1 MPWRGKFVMEETK
14 PEYPVSVIIAED
26 QVMMAEG
33 LAAVLEK
40 SGVYRVV
47 GISPN
52 GEHLLHLLN
61 DIQPRVVLLDLN
73 MPVMDGFKAC
83 RLIRQKFPSIIVIAL
98 TMYND
103 EKVLK
108 QVKEAGA
115 AGMLLKFT
123 SSATLLQ
130 KMNEIISSV
139 NSPVFITTEN
149 EGKQNFEAAVS
160 PGDDFLLQFKI
171 TPREL
176 EIMQLIAEGME
187 TEEIAKKLFLSV
199 HTVTTHRK
207 NILNKLDLK
216 NAVEVV
222 NFLRKWNIG

>member
-1 MPWRGKFVMEETK
+1 
-14 PEYPVSVIIAED
+14 
-26 QVMMAEG
+26 MMAEG

-40 SGVYRVV
+40 SKLYKVV

-61 DIQPRVVLLDLN
+61 NVQPQIILLDLN

-83 RLIRQKFPSIIVIAL
+83 KIIREKFPAIIVIAL

-103 EKVLK
+103 EKILR

-123 SSATLLQ
+123 SSVELLQ
-130 KMNEIISSV
+130 KMNQIIASSGRQL
-139 NSPVFITTEN
+139 FITTEN
-149 EGKQNFEAAVS
+149 MKENGFEASVPPS
-160 PGDDFLLQFKI
+160 DDFLLQFKI
-171 TPREL
+171 TEREL
-176 EIMQLIAEGME
+176 EIMHLIAEGLE
-187 TEEIAKKLFLSV
+187 TEEISKKLFLST
-199 HTVTTHRK
+199 HTVTTHRR
-207 NILNKLDLK
+207 NILSKLGLK

-222 NFLRKWNIG
+222 NFLRKWRLA

>member
-1 MPWRGKFVMEETK
+1 
-14 PEYPVSVIIAED
+14 
-26 QVMMAEG
+26 MMAEG

-40 SGVYRVV
+40 NNNYKVI
-47 GISPN
+47 GISSD

-61 DIQPRVVLLDLN
+61 NVQPQIILLDLN

-83 RLIRQKFPSIIVIAL
+83 KIIREKFPAIIVIAL

-103 EKVLK
+103 EKILK
-108 QVKEAGA
+108 QVKDAGA

-123 SSATLLQ
+123 SSAQLLQ
-130 KMNEIISSV
+130 KMDEIVSSAGKT
-139 NSPVFITTEN
+139 SFIITEN
-149 EGKQNFEAAVS
+149 INTKAFDASVS
-160 PGDDFLLQFKI
+160 PSDDFLLQFKI

-176 EIMQLIAEGME
+176 EIMRLIAKGME
-187 TEEIAKKLFLSV
+187 TEEISKKLFLSN

-207 NILNKLDLK
+207 NIFSKLNLK

-222 NFLRKWNIG
+222 IFLQKWNLA